1 MDPTCSYVGR
11 IRSAICSHIPLC
23 NISESRGEVYPANW
37 FCPAVHLFC
46 CVLSAAEPTGA
57 VTSSK
62 LKLWDRCASCE
73 PERRWE
79 YQTPLIKPLLLSW
92 GVWGGGG
99 GVAQYRPVRWTEWR
113 PLCHLRCSLIGVHKS
128 QSGANTM
135 VRAASTYLDSRAIE
149 LLWRSQ
155 PPTPKDP
162 IAPPVATD

>member
-1 MDPTCSYVGR
+1 MDPTSSYVGR

-23 NISESRGEVYPANW
+23 NISESRGEVHPANW

-79 YQTPLIKPLLLSW
+79 YQTPLIKPLLLS
-92 GVWGGGG
+92 GGWGGA
-99 GVAQYRPVRWTEWR
+99 AQHRPVRWTEWK
-113 PLCHLRCSLIGVHKS
+113 LFCHLRCGLIGVHKS
-128 QSGANTM
+128 RSGAVTM
-135 VRAASTYLDSRAIE
+135 ARAASTYLDSWAIE
-149 LLWRSQ
+149 LLRRNPL
-155 PPTPKDP
+155 PPQTPSHHL
-162 IAPPVATD
+162 